1 MQGNRIGI
9 DGSAGARVRGLGVC
23 DVLRVEL
30 AAAQVPGL
38 IAELE
43 ELRGPLEEER
53 LRAVGVLDRSAP
65 DSAVAERDVDEV
77 EHRLAC
83 LRGMR
88 AQLPRSDA
96 AAPVVLVGPAELV
109 IETARGAARNAAD
122 ELAEALRSA
131 HEPEAIRARAAVAL
145 AWVETWMD
153 CRTVESFAFE
163 PGGEPPD

>member
-9 DGSAGARVRGLGVC
+9 DGSAAARVRGLGVC

-53 LRAVGVLDRSAP
+53 LRAVGALDRSEASS
-65 DSAVAERDVDEV
+65 DSAVAEHDVDEV

-88 AQLPRSDA
+88 AQLPRSDE
-96 AAPVVLVGPAELV
+96 AAPVVLVGPADLV

-122 ELAEALRSA
+122 ELAEALRRSA
-131 HEPEAIRARAAVAL
+131 DDLEAIRERAAIAL
-145 AWVETWMD
+145 AWVDTWMD
-153 CRTVESFAFE
+153 CRAVEGFSFE
-163 PGGEPPD
+163 PDAE

>member
-9 DGSAGARVRGLGVC
+9 DGSAAARVRGLGVC

-53 LRAVGVLDRSAP
+53 LRALGALERSAAASP
-65 DSAVAERDVDEV
+65 VAERDVDDV

-83 LRGMR
+83 LRAMR
-88 AQLPRSDA
+88 AQLPRPDT
-96 AAPVVLVGPAELV
+96 AAPAVLVGPADLV
-109 IETARGAARNAAD
+109 LETARGAARNAAD
-122 ELAEALRSA
+122 ELAEALRRSA
-131 HEPEAIRARAAVAL
+131 HDPDAVRERAAIVQ
-145 AWVETWMD
+145 AWVDTWMD
-153 CRTVESFAFE
+153 CRAVESFAFE
-163 PGGEPPD
+163 PEMD